1 MTRKLQRLPGMLR
14 LALTMTWI
22 NASSSDVP
30 AAKATGSRK
39 RSPSPGRAAAVEG
52 MPKDIM
58 KAVELVM
65 DWNKM
70 ELVERLGWVS
80 ESAVWSI
87 LFVWSAQDGEAPRS
101 EDRMRRCLLNSIKLE
116 S

>member
-1 MTRKLQRLPGMLR
+1 MTRKLQRLPGMLH
-14 LALTMTWI
+14 LALTMKWI

-52 MPKDIM
+52 TPKDIM

-80 ESAVWSI
+80 ESSMVDSVCLVWARWWGGPKI
-87 LFVWSAQDGEAPRS
+87 WR
-101 EDRMRRCLLNSIKLE
+101 
-116 S
+116 

>member
-1 MTRKLQRLPGMLR
+1 MSFAQLLGMLH
-14 LALTMTWI
+14 LALTMKWI

-30 AAKATGSRK
+30 AAKVTGSRK
-39 RSPSPGRAAAVEG
+39 RSPSPGRAAAAEG

-70 ELVERLGWVS
+70 ELVEILGWFR
-80 ESAVWSI
+80 EKK
-87 LFVWSAQDGEAPRS
+87 
-101 EDRMRRCLLNSIKLE
+101 RCGNSCCLE
-116 S
+116 VCDLEIA

>member
-1 MTRKLQRLPGMLR
+1 MGIYPAMGKGRWRDGPTRPLNQRLPGMLH
-14 LALTMTWI
+14 LALAMKWI
-22 NASSSDVP
+22 NASVSDVP

-39 RSPSPGRAAAVEG
+39 RTTTPGRAAAAEG

-70 ELVERLGWVS
+70 ELVERLG
-80 ESAVWSI
+80 
-87 LFVWSAQDGEAPRS
+87 
-101 EDRMRRCLLNSIKLE
+101 
-116 S
+116 